1 MPTRSART
9 RPVIGRRSP
18 SGRPARRAAATVLL
32 GGVLAA
38 AGCNEFALRGEDEEL
53 PASVPIEERFQQA
66 PLAAVDLL
74 WVIDDTPSMESARQT
89 LGAALVGALGE
100 LDALGLQWQ
109 VGVVSAALDDP
120 ALGVLD
126 GQPWILRP
134 GLAGAEDAL
143 LDTVTAGG
151 GRDPTG
157 GLGVAALALSPP
169 LRDGANRGFRRPDAA
184 LQVIVV
190 SDDDDQS
197 EAILGDDPAGAF
209 LDLLADEAAA
219 SGRAARLSAIVGAP
233 GTGCSGVDGTALP
246 GDRYAAVA
254 AESGGLLGDV
264 CTADL
269 RAVVRGLG
277 DLAVEL
283 PRSFPLAAAPIDG
296 TLQVEVD
303 GEPTGAWT
311 LRLDP
316 PELVLDAAPPAGAEL
331 RVSYRAAGEG

>member
-1 MPTRSART
+1 MRALLPSAL
-9 RPVIGRRSP
+9 VVHGR
-18 SGRPARRAAATVLL
+18 RPARRRWARALGLALAAT
-32 GGVLAA
+32 
-38 AGCNEFALRGEDEEL
+38 GCNEFALRGEAPEL

-89 LGAALVGALGE
+89 LGAALVGALAD

-134 GLAGAEDAL
+134 GLEGAEDAL
-143 LDTVTAGG
+143 LDAVTAGG

-157 GLGVAALALSPP
+157 GLGVAALALRPP

-197 EAILGDDPAGAF
+197 EAILGEDPAGAF
-209 LDLLADEAAA
+209 LALLDEEAES

-246 GDRYAAVA
+246 GDRYAEVAV
-254 AESGGLLGDV
+254 ESGGLLGDV

-283 PRSFPLAAAPIDG
+283 PREFALVAAPIEG
-296 TLQVEVD
+296 TLRVEVD
-303 GEPTGAWT
+303 GEATAAWT

-316 PELVLDAAPPAGAEL
+316 PTLVMDAAPPAGAEL

>member
-1 MPTRSART
+1 MP
-9 RPVIGRRSP
+9 GRRSP
-18 SGRPARRAAATVLL
+18 SGRPARRAAAALRVCA
-32 GGVLAA
+32 VVAA

-134 GLAGAEDAL
+134 GLEGAEDAL

-169 LRDGANRGFRRPDAA
+169 LRGGANRGFRRPDAA

-233 GTGCSGVDGTALP
+233 GTG
-246 GDRYAAVA
+246 
-254 AESGGLLGDV
+254 
-264 CTADL
+264 DL

-303 GEPTGAWT
+303 GEPTDAWT